1 MSPVDPAGLLEL
13 AVGLAHDAAT
23 VLRQRPADLGV
34 LSTKSSPTDVVT
46 VMDRAAERVILDGLA
61 AARPDDAIVSEESG
75 GSAGSS
81 GVSWLV
87 DPLDGTVNYLYGIPH
102 YAVSI
107 AAAIDD
113 ATVCG
118 VVVDVD
124 RRLTY
129 TAVAGAGSFA
139 DDVPIRCGDQSDPA
153 FALVGTGFNYEV
165 ELRTKQAAAMS
176 TVLPAVRDI
185 RRAGSAALDLCAVA
199 CGQLDAFFEAGM
211 YPWDW
216 AAGGLIAQEAGA
228 RVDGLA
234 GNPPGRNTTLAAN
247 PALFDALHELLVFSN
262 L

>member
-1 MSPVDPAGLLEL
+1 M
-13 AVGLAHDAAT
+13 
-23 VLRQRPADLGV
+23 LRERPDELGV
-34 LSTKSSPTDVVT
+34 TTKSSPTDVVT

-61 AARPDDAIVSEESG
+61 AARPDDAVVSEETG
-75 GSAGSS
+75 DTAGSS
-81 GVSWLV
+81 RVSWLV

-102 YAVSI
+102 YAVSV
-107 AAAIDD
+107 AAAVDGIP
-113 ATVCG
+113 ACG
-118 VVVDVD
+118 VVYDVE

-129 TAVAGAGSFA
+129 SAIAGRGSRC
-139 DDVPIRCGDQSDPA
+139 DGVPLRCSQQADPA
-153 FALVGTGFNYEV
+153 FALVGTGFNYQV
-165 ELRTKQAAAMS
+165 ELRRRQADA
-176 TVLPAVRDI
+176 LPALLPAIRDI

-234 GNPPGRNTTLAAN
+234 GNPPGRNTTLVAN
-247 PALFDALHELLVFSN
+247 PALFDALHELLVSSN

>member
-1 MSPVDPAGLLEL
+1 M
-13 AVGLAHDAAT
+13 
-23 VLRQRPADLGV
+23 LRERPADLGV

-46 VMDRAAERVILDGLA
+46 VMDRAAERVVLDGLR
-61 AARPDDAIVSEESG
+61 AARPDDAVISEESG
-75 GSAGSS
+75 GSDGST
-81 GVSWLV
+81 GVSWLI

-107 AAAIDD
+107 AAAVEG
-113 ATVCG
+113 ATACG
-118 VVVDVD
+118 VVVDVE
-124 RRLTY
+124 REITY
-129 TAVAGAGSFA
+129 TAVAGGGSFA
-139 DDVPIRCGDQSDPA
+139 GDVPIRCSHQPDPA
-153 FALVGTGFNYEV
+153 FALVGTGFNYQV

-176 TVLPAVRDI
+176 RVLPAVRDI

-234 GNPPGRNTTLAAN
+234 GKPPGRNTTLAAN